1 MGKGLDGDHEVRT
14 DSERAGLRAEGR
26 WKWMDCKG
34 KRILYVDYRGM
45 KPNEILPL
53 MKETNDA
60 VAASRGRVM
69 ILGNVKG
76 AVVTREVMDYL
87 KKSAR
92 MVLRQRAEKIAVVG
106 ATALLAVFFD
116 SFVVTLERDIA
127 RKFGTEEEAL
137 EWLSE

>member
-1 MGKGLDGDHEVRT
+1 MEHR
-14 DSERAGLRAEGR
+14 
-26 WKWMDCKG
+26 G

-45 KPNEILPL
+45 KPKDILPL

-92 MVLRQRAEKIAVVG
+92 MVLRNRAEKIAVVG

-116 SFVVTLERDIA
+116 SFVVALERDSA
-127 RKFGTEEEAL
+127 RKFATEEEAL
-137 EWLSE
+137 KWLSE

>member
-1 MGKGLDGDHEVRT
+1 MTEAH
-14 DSERAGLRAEGR
+14 
-26 WKWMDCKG
+26 WKWMEHRG
-34 KRILYVDYRGM
+34 KRILYVDYRGL
-45 KPNEILPL
+45 KPEEILPL

-60 VAASRGRVM
+60 VAASRGKVL

-92 MVLRQRAEKIAVVG
+92 MVLRYRAEKVAVVG
-106 ATALLAVFFD
+106 ATALLAVFFN

-137 EWLSE
+137 KWLAE

>member
-1 MGKGLDGDHEVRT
+1 LERGPDGDHEVR
-14 DSERAGLRAEGR
+14 REGR

-45 KPNEILPL
+45 KPNEIMPL

-60 VAASRGRVM
+60 VAASRGKVM

-92 MVLRQRAEKIAVVG
+92 MVLRHRAEKIAVVG

-127 RKFGTEEEAL
+127 RKFATEEEAL
-137 EWLSE
+137 NWLSE